1 MERVYAPSTEVS
13 TFITFPIGKRM
24 SFRKGDLDLTKLP
37 LGGILAVGGASTT
50 GAAPWPRGINPPR
63 PTSRRNTM
71 KTFRHNR
78 PNNEP
83 CPEYPGDRMK
93 KEGDFVEILRQP
105 RGNET
110 AVARVAIIHVLP
122 GESVEELA

>member
-1 MERVYAPSTEVS
+1 
-13 TFITFPIGKRM
+13 
-24 SFRKGDLDLTKLP
+24 
-37 LGGILAVGGASTT
+37 
-50 GAAPWPRGINPPR
+50 
-63 PTSRRNTM
+63 M

-78 PNNEP
+78 LKNEP

-93 KEGDFVEILRQP
+93 REGDFVEILRQP

-110 AVARVAIIHVLP
+110 AVARVAIIHLLP